1 MSIPEETS
9 VLVVG
14 GGPAGSYTAAV
25 LAREGISTVLLEA
38 DVFPRYHIGESMLPS
53 MRHFLRF
60 IDLDST
66 FDSYG
71 FVQKRGAAFRLNQF
85 PEAYTD
91 FVAAGGPDAYAW
103 NVVRSEADDL
113 MFKHAGKSGAKVFD
127 GVKVNSIEF
136 VPLDEK
142 DAPAD
147 PELPNPGRP
156 VSATWSRKDGSSGTI
171 KFEYLVDASGRAGLV
186 STKYFKN
193 RKYNQGLKNIA
204 SWGYWDN
211 AKVHAP
217 GTQREG
223 QPFFEA
229 LQDASGWVWTI
240 PLHNNKT
247 SVGVVMNQAAATEK
261 KKAMADPSTK
271 GFYLDT
277 LKSTPETW
285 ELLESAELTSDIKS
299 ASDWSYS
306 ASTYATPY
314 IRIAGDAGCFIDPYF
329 SSGVH
334 LALAA
339 GLSAATTICAAKKG
353 HIKETAA
360 AGWHSSKV
368 GTGYTRFLLVVMS
381 ALKQIT
387 VPDEPVIGDWDEK
400 SFDRAFSLFRPIIQG
415 TADVNNK
422 LTPSEISQTIDFC
435 MKAFHPAPK
444 EQREVLH
451 AKLAGEGSGSS
462 TEKPNTA
469 LLEQTLSS
477 EEQRILT
484 TMRARNAIRTED
496 LIHIDNFS
504 VDVIDGM
511 VPHLKRGELG
521 LVDAAAA
528 KVKIPDADTKQSVSI
543 FSY

>member
-1 MSIPEETS
+1 MSIPQETS

-14 GGPAGSYTAAV
+14 GGPAGSYAASV

-60 IDLDST
+60 IDLDET
-66 FDSYG
+66 FVNHG
-71 FVQKRGAAFRLNQF
+71 FVQKKGAAFKLNSF

-103 NVVRSEADDL
+103 NVDRAEADNL
-113 MFKHAGKSGAKVFD
+113 MFQHARQCGAKAFD
-127 GVKVNSIEF
+127 GVKVSSIEF
-136 VPLDEK
+136 KPLGELDGES
-142 DAPAD
+142 DSQ
-147 PELPNPGRP
+147 LPNPGRP
-156 VSATWSRKDGSSGTI
+156 VSAQWLRKDGTSGTI
-171 KFEYLVDASGRAGLV
+171 NFEYLIDASGRAGLV
-186 STKYFKN
+186 STKYYKN

-204 SWGYWDN
+204 NWGYWEN

-240 PLHNNKT
+240 PLHNNRT
-247 SVGVVMNQAAATEK
+247 SVGVVMNQATAATK
-261 KKAMADPSTK
+261 KKAMEDAST
-271 GFYLDT
+271 GRFYLDT

-285 ELLESAELTSDIKS
+285 DLVSDANLVSEVKS

-334 LALAA
+334 LALAS
-339 GLSAATTICAAKKG
+339 GLSAATTICAAKRG
-353 HIKETAA
+353 QLKEVDAA
-360 AGWHSSKV
+360 KWHSSKV
-368 GTGYTRFLLVVMS
+368 GTGYTRFLVVVMS

-387 VPDEPVIGDWDEK
+387 VPEEPVIGDWDEQ
-400 SFDRAFSLFRPIIQG
+400 SFDQAFSMFKPIIQG
-415 TADVNNK
+415 TADVTNN
-422 LTPSEISQTIDFC
+422 LTAAEISQTIDFC
-435 MKAFHPAPK
+435 MKAFYPAPR
-444 EQREVLH
+444 EQREVIFD
-451 AKLAGEGSGSS
+451 KLSNGSS
-462 TEKPNTA
+462 AGGNPKKSA
-469 LLEQTLSS
+469 LLEQTLSAD
-477 EEQRILT
+477 EQRILT

-504 VDVIDGM
+504 VDIIDGM
-511 VPHLKRGELG
+511 VPHLKHGDLG
-521 LVDAAAA
+521 LIDVAHTQI
-528 KVKIPDADTKQSVSI
+528 KPPTADTKQAVSI

>member
-1 MSIPEETS
+1 MSIPEQTS

-14 GGPAGSYTAAV
+14 GGPAGSYAAAV
-25 LAREGISTVLLEA
+25 LAREGINTVLLEA
-38 DVFPRYHIGESMLPS
+38 DLFPRYHIGESMLPS

-60 IDLDST
+60 IDLDET
-66 FDSYG
+66 FDKYG
-71 FVQKRGAAFRLNQF
+71 FVQKKGAAFKLNAF

-103 NVVRSEADDL
+103 NVDRAEADNL
-113 MFKHAGKSGAKVFD
+113 MFQHAGKSGAKVFD
-127 GVKVNSIEF
+127 GVKVNSIGF
-136 VPLDEK
+136 TSLDEQNGQT
-142 DAPAD
+142 D

-156 VSATWSRKDGSSGTI
+156 VSADWSRKDGTSGTI
-171 KFEYLVDASGRAGLV
+171 KFEYIIDASGRAGLV
-186 STKYFKN
+186 STKYYKN

-204 SWGYWDN
+204 SWGYWEN

-247 SVGVVMNQAAATEK
+247 SVGVVMNQATATTK
-261 KKAMADPSTK
+261 KKAMEDSSTK
-271 GFYLDT
+271 GFYIDT
-277 LKSTPETW
+277 LKSTPETYD
-285 ELLESAELTSDIKS
+285 LIADAELVSDIKS

-334 LALAA
+334 LALAS

-353 HIKETAA
+353 QLTESAA
-360 AGWHSSKV
+360 AKWHSSKV
-368 GTGYTRFLLVVMS
+368 GTGYTRFLVVVMS

-387 VPDEPVIGDWDEK
+387 KPEEPVIGDWDEK
-400 SFDRAFSLFRPIIQG
+400 SFDRAFSMFKPIIQG
-415 TADVNNK
+415 SADVKNN
-422 LTPSEISQTIDFC
+422 LTAEEISQTIDFC

-444 EQREVLH
+444 EQRE
-451 AKLAGEGSGSS
+451 AIFDKLATGSGASS
-462 TEKPNTA
+462 GSANPT
-469 LLEQTLSS
+469 LSEQTLSAD
-477 EEQRILT
+477 EERILT

-504 VDVIDGM
+504 VDIVDGM

-521 LVDAAAA
+521 LIDAAKAQ
-528 KVKIPDADTKQSVSI
+528 VKAPSADTKQSVSI

>member
-1 MSIPEETS
+1 MSIPEQTS

-14 GGPAGSYTAAV
+14 GGPAGSYAAAV
-25 LAREGISTVLLEA
+25 LAREGIDTVLLEA
-38 DVFPRYHIGESMLPS
+38 DLFPRYHIGESMLPS

-60 IDLDST
+60 IDLDET
-66 FDSYG
+66 FDKYG
-71 FVQKRGAAFRLNQF
+71 FVQKKGAAFKLNSF

-103 NVVRSEADDL
+103 NVDRAEADNL
-113 MFKHAGKSGAKVFD
+113 MFQHAGKSGAKVFD
-127 GVKVNSIEF
+127 GVKVTSIEF
-136 VPLDEK
+136 TPLDEQNGQT
-142 DAPAD
+142 DS
-147 PELPNPGRP
+147 ELPSPGRP
-156 VSATWSRKDGSSGTI
+156 VSASWARKDGTSGTTQ
-171 KFEYLVDASGRAGLV
+171 FEYIIDASGRAGLV
-186 STKYFKN
+186 STKYYKN
-193 RKYNQGLKNIA
+193 RTYNQGLKNIA
-204 SWGYWDN
+204 SWGYWEN
-211 AKVHAP
+211 AKIHAP

-247 SVGVVMNQAAATEK
+247 SVGVVMNQATATTK
-261 KKAMADPSTK
+261 KKAMEDSSTK
-271 GFYLDT
+271 GFYIDT
-277 LKSTPETW
+277 LKSTPETYD
-285 ELLESAELTSDIKS
+285 LIADAELVSDIKS

-334 LALAA
+334 LALAS

-353 HIKETAA
+353 QITESAA
-360 AGWHSSKV
+360 ADWHSNKV
-368 GTGYTRFLLVVMS
+368 GTGYTRFLVVVMS

-387 VPDEPVIGDWDEK
+387 KPEEPVIGDWDEK
-400 SFDRAFSLFRPIIQG
+400 SFDRAFSMFKPIIQG
-415 TADVNNK
+415 SADVKSN
-422 LTPSEISQTIDFC
+422 LTSEEISQTIDFC

-444 EQREVLH
+444 EQRE
-451 AKLAGEGSGSS
+451 AIFDKLASGSAS
-462 TEKPNTA
+462 ASGSANPT
-469 LLEQTLSS
+469 LSEQTLSAD
-477 EEQRILT
+477 EQRILT

-504 VDVIDGM
+504 VDVVDGM
-511 VPHLKRGELG
+511 IPRLKRGELG
-521 LVDAAAA
+521 LIDAATAHIKA
-528 KVKIPDADTKQSVSI
+528 PNADTKQSVSI

>member
-14 GGPAGSYTAAV
+14 GGPAGSYAAAV

-38 DVFPRYHIGESMLPS
+38 DLFPRYHIGESMLPS

-60 IDLDST
+60 IDLDET
-66 FDSYG
+66 FDKHG
-71 FVQKRGAAFRLNQF
+71 FVQKVESPHPMGTIHGD
-85 PEAYTD
+85 TD

-103 NVVRSEADDL
+103 NVDRAEADNL
-113 MFKHAGKSGAKVFD
+113 MFQHARKSGAKAFD

-136 VPLDEK
+136 VPLNEQNGQTDS
-142 DAPAD
+142 
-147 PELPNPGRP
+147 ELPNPGRP
-156 VSATWSRKDGSSGTI
+156 VSADWSRKDGTSGTL
-171 KFEYLVDASGRAGLV
+171 KFKYIIDASGRAGLV
-186 STKYFKN
+186 STKYYKN

-204 SWGYWDN
+204 SWGYWEN
-211 AKVHAP
+211 AKTHAP

-247 SVGVVMNQAAATEK
+247 SVGVVMNQATATTK
-261 KKAMADPSTK
+261 KKAMDDSSTK

-285 ELLESAELTSDIKS
+285 DLIADAELVSDIKS

-334 LALAA
+334 LALAS
-339 GLSAATTICAAKKG
+339 GLSAATTICAAMKG
-353 HIKETAA
+353 QIEESAA
-360 AGWHSSKV
+360 ANWHSSKV
-368 GTGYTRFLLVVMS
+368 GTGYTRFLVVVMS

-387 VPDEPVIGDWDEK
+387 VPEEPVIGDWDEK
-400 SFDRAFSLFRPIIQG
+400 SFDRAFSMFKPIIQG
-415 TADVNNK
+415 TADVKNN
-422 LTPSEISQTIDFC
+422 LTPAEISQTIDFC

-444 EQREVLH
+444 EQRENISD
-451 AKLAGEGSGSS
+451 KLANGAAAGSS
-462 TEKPNTA
+462 SANPA
-469 LLEQTLSS
+469 LSEQTLSA

-504 VDVIDGM
+504 VDVVDGM

-521 LVDAAAA
+521 LVDAAVA
-528 KVKIPDADTKQSVSI
+528 KVKTPTADTKQSVSI